1 VNASPDRD
9 CEYWSTIGECSKNPD
24 FMGTACKRS
33 CGLCQ
38 PDVKSDDDDDDEFKD
53 EL

>member
-1 VNASPDRD
+1 
-9 CEYWSTIGECSKNPD
+9 
-24 FMGTACKRS
+24 MGTACKRS